1 MLAFFFL
8 IPPGSMFRDFVG
20 GSGDGGA
27 AGGSGDGGSGAV
39 GSGDRVSGD
48 GGSAGGSGSDGS
60 GAGDGVKEF
69 WTETARQ
76 AKTQWWENLR
86 LI

>member
-1 MLAFFFL
+1 MDCVFKLYWKSTAVNRARDKVYMQEMLSSW
-8 IPPGSMFRDFVG
+8 I
-20 GSGDGGA
+20 
-27 AGGSGDGGSGAV
+27 
-39 GSGDRVSGD
+39 
-48 GGSAGGSGSDGS
+48 AGGSGSDGS

-86 LI
+86 LIWEE

>member
-1 MLAFFFL
+1 MSV
-8 IPPGSMFRDFVG
+8 I
-20 GSGDGGA
+20 
-27 AGGSGDGGSGAV
+27 
-39 GSGDRVSGD
+39 VSLPLKE
-48 GGSAGGSGSDGS
+48 STLDGS